1 MVTRWR
7 NPAGKQLRIGI
18 ALLLLASLCAVTSV
32 AAQDTPAESEKL
44 LQRLFTP
51 GEFTTRTFGPARWIA
66 GGAAYTTVEPAAGQ
80 RDVLEIIR
88 YATADG
94 ARSVLVSAA
103 QLTPTGGKPLAIE
116 DYDWSADSNRLLIF
130 TNTKPVWRDNTRG
143 DYWVLDRRA
152 GTLRRL
158 GGNAPESSLLF
169 AKFSPD
175 ATRVGYVR
183 GNNIYVEDLASGKVA
198 QLTRDGSAVIINGTT
213 DWVYEEELSLRDGFR
228 WSPDGKKIAYW
239 QFDSTGV
246 GNFPLVYYTG
256 KPREIGT
263 GMPYPGTGTYPTIQN
278 FPYPLAGTTNSAARI
293 GVVPAAGGAS
303 TWMQVPGDPR
313 NHYLARMEWAENST
327 ELIIEQL
334 NRKQNQADLWLA
346 SVAGGAVKRVHSDKD
361 DAFLDYNTEL
371 RALSG
376 GKEYLWVSEAS
387 GWRHVY
393 RVARDGSGAKPV
405 THGNWEIASVQE
417 VDEKGGW
424 VYVIASPE
432 NSTQRYLY
440 RAHLDG
446 SGEPER
452 LTPAGQAGW
461 HSYNVSPDGAW
472 AFHTVSRF
480 NTPATVELVQL
491 PAHTRVRVLRENDA
505 TRKNIEALALPP
517 VEFLQVSAGDGV
529 TCDAWIQRPPNFDPA
544 KKYPVLMYVYGEP
557 WNQTVT
563 DSWAGNN
570 GKFHMAVARAG
581 YIVASVDTRGTP
593 ALKGRAWRKAVYG
606 AVGPLSSKEHAAAV
620 RDLLRTHSYMDPA
633 RVAVWGWSGGGTS
646 TLNLIFRNPDVYKV
660 GMSVA
665 PVPDQRLY
673 DTIYQ
678 ERYMGLPQENVEGYR
693 SSAPISFADGL
704 KGKLLIVH
712 GTGDDNVH
720 IQGTELLVNRLI
732 ELGKPFDYFAYP
744 NRTHAINEGNGTTL
758 HLFNLL
764 MRYLR
769 ANLPAGPR

>member
-1 MVTRWR
+1 MISRGQAR
-7 NPAGKQLRIGI
+7 GKNLIKGTVWLLF
-18 ALLLLASLCAVTSV
+18 ALLALGTAA
-32 AAQDTPAESEKL
+32 AAQDTPAQSEQL
-44 LQRLFTP
+44 LQRLFSP
-51 GEFTTRTFGPARWIA
+51 GEFSTRGFGPARWIE
-66 GGAAYTTVEPAAGQ
+66 GGAAYTTVEPLAGNPE
-80 RDVLEIIR
+80 VLEIIR
-88 YATADG
+88 YATATG
-94 ARSVLVSAA
+94 TRSVLVSAA
-103 QLTPTGGKPLAIE
+103 QLTPKGGKPLVIE
-116 DYDWSADSNRLLIF
+116 DYDWSADSNRLLLF
-130 TNTKPVWRDNTRG
+130 TNTRPVWRDNTRG
-143 DYWVLDRRA
+143 DYWMLDRKA
-152 GTLRRL
+152 GTLRKL
-158 GGNAPESSLLF
+158 GGTAPESSLLF

-183 GNNIYVEDLASGKVA
+183 GNNLYVENLGTGKIT
-198 QLTRDGSAVIINGTT
+198 QLTRDGSATTINGTT

-228 WSPDGKKIAYW
+228 WSPDGAKIAYW

-246 GNFPLVYYTG
+246 GNFPLTYYTG
-256 KPREIGT
+256 KPREIAT
-263 GMPYPGTGTYPTIQN
+263 GMPYPGTGTYPMIQN
-278 FPYPLAGTTNSAARI
+278 FPYPLAGTANSAVRI
-293 GVVPAAGGAS
+293 GVVPAAGGA
-303 TWMQVPGDPR
+303 TQWMRVPGEPR
-313 NHYLARMEWAENST
+313 QHYLARMEWAGNSA
-327 ELIIEQL
+327 ELIMEQL
-334 NRKQNQADLWLA
+334 NRKQNQAAIFLA
-346 SVAGGAVKRVHSDKD
+346 QAASGATRKIFQDQD
-361 DAFLDYNTEL
+361 EAFLDYNTEL
-371 RALSG
+371 RALG
-376 GKEYLWVSEAS
+376 GGQEYLWISESS

-393 RVARDGSGAKPV
+393 RLARENGGLKPV

-424 VYVIASPE
+424 VYVMASPE

-440 RAHLDG
+440 RARLDG
-446 SGEPER
+446 SGQPER
-452 LTPAGQAGW
+452 LTPATEPGW
-461 HSYNVSPDGAW
+461 HAYNVSPDGAW

-480 NTPATVELVQL
+480 NSPAQIELVQL
-491 PAHTRVRVLRENDA
+491 PGHNRIR
-505 TRKNIEALALPP
+505 ALQDNAAASAAVAGLGLPP
-517 VEFLQVSAGDGV
+517 VEFLQVPVGEGI
-529 TCDAWIQRPPNFDPA
+529 TCDAWILRPPIFDPA

-620 RDLLRTHSYMDPA
+620 LELLRTHAYMDAA

-678 ERYMGLPQENVEGYR
+678 ERYMGLPQENVDGYR
-693 SSAPISFADGL
+693 FSAPINFAAGL
-704 KGKLLIVH
+704 QGKLLIVH

-744 NRTHAINEGNGTTL
+744 NRTHAINEGKGTTL

-764 MRYLR
+764 LRYLR
-769 ANLPAGPR
+769 ANMPAVAR